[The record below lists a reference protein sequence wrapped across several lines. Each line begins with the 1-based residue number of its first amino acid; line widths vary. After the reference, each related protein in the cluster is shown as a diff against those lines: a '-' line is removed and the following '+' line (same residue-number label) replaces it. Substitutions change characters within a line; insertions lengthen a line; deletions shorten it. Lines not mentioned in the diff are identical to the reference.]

1 MIGKRKK
8 FFSYHLSP
16 STYHCSKMFR
26 STVRRLLAIDDPP
39 ERTALAFSIGVFI
52 AFSPF
57 LGLHTIAATAL
68 AFAFR
73 FNKIAIYAG
82 TFVNN
87 PFLTLVPIILA
98 SYATGALILGRPL
111 GLPPESM
118 ELLRSPH
125 LLTGEWWSKL
135 FQSGGNVLLPFFI
148 GGMVLSVVCSS
159 IAYPLTLRFL
169 RARKKRNSGVSQKQ
183 ETEIRSQEPEQ

>member
-1 MIGKRKK
+1 
-8 FFSYHLSP
+8 
-16 STYHCSKMFR
+16 MFR

-39 ERTALAFSIGVFI
+39 ERTALAFAIGVFI

-57 LGLHTIAATAL
+57 LGLHTITATAI

-87 PFLTLVPIILA
+87 PFLTLVPIILL
-98 SYATGALILGRPL
+98 SYATGALLLGRPL
-111 GLPPESM
+111 GLPPESL

-125 LLTGEWWSKL
+125 LLTGEWWGKL
-135 FQSGGNVLLPFFI
+135 FQSGGNVFLPFFI
-148 GGMVLSVVCSS
+148 GGMSLSVICSI

-169 RARKKRNSGVSQKQ
+169 KAWKRKKEQESEDSEKQK
-183 ETEIRSQEPEQ
+183 TEVRIQNPE

>member
-1 MIGKRKK
+1 
-8 FFSYHLSP
+8 
-16 STYHCSKMFR
+16 MFR
-26 STVRRLLAIDDPP
+26 EALRRLLALDDPP

-98 SYATGALILGRPL
+98 SYAVGAILLGRPM
-111 GLPPESM
+111 GLPPESI
-118 ELLRSPH
+118 ELLQSPH

-148 GGMVLSVVCSS
+148 GGMVLSVVCSI

-169 RARKKRNSGVSQKQ
+169 RARKKKKEMQESESSIRN
-183 ETEIRSQEPEQ
+183 PE